1 MKTSTKNKSIEWNV
15 FLEAMNNLLIQN
27 EIKKKVITKEKN
39 NNIKLCMNTPW
50 WQNKALTELV
60 FFFLQAVTQDTG
72 QVAGSSDNN
81 DKKPTEKHF
90 RL

>member
-39 NNIKLCMNTPW
+39 NNIKLHEHTMVTK
-50 WQNKALTELV
+50 QSTYRISV
-60 FFFLQAVTQDTG
+60 FFFTGCDTG
-72 QVAGSSDNN
+72 HRSGCWV
-81 DKKPTEKHF
+81 F
-90 RL
+90 W